1 VVQAEAERHQLA
13 SGEALVLDP
22 DVPHSVEAVNES
34 DMLLTLCKG

>member
-1 VVQAEAERHQLA
+1 
-13 SGEALVLDP
+13 LDP